1 MDGFI
6 DLEKYISDHIE
17 PEEPFLKELDRETNL
32 TCIHPRMLSG
42 HVQGK
47 ILYMLCKMIN
57 PKRILELGTYTG
69 YSAISMGLAIGN
81 DALIH
86 TIEIRD
92 EQKDIISK
100 YIEKAG
106 LASKI
111 ICHFG
116 DALTIVPTLNEPFD
130 LVFIDAD
137 KRDYPQY
144 FDLVIDKLNTGGYI
158 IADNILWD
166 GKVVDP
172 NCADEPQTKGIMQF
186 NEKVKNDVRVEKVIL
201 PFRDG
206 MMLIRKKGTNTETPS

>member
-1 MDGFI
+1 MEFSHE
-6 DLEKYISDHIE
+6 LNNYIGNHII
-17 PEEPFLKELDRETNL
+17 PEENILKELERETHL

-47 ILYMLCKMIN
+47 ILYMLCKMIQ

-69 YSAISMGLAIGN
+69 YSALSMSFALDDDAI
-81 DALIH
+81 LH

-92 EQKDIISK
+92 EQEEIITK
-100 YIEKAG
+100 YIEKANQQN
-106 LASKI
+106 KI
-111 ICHFG
+111 KCHFG
-116 DALTIVPTLNEPFD
+116 DAKKIIPNIDDKFD

-137 KRDYPQY
+137 KREYSNY
-144 FDLVIDKLNTGGYI
+144 YHLVFNKLNSGGYI

-172 NCADEPQTKGIMQF
+172 NDQNDPQTKGIVEF
-186 NEKVKNDVRVEKVIL
+186 NKLIQSDSRVENVIF

-206 MMLIRKKGTNTETPS
+206 MMVIRKK

>member
-1 MDGFI
+1 MEFEQELDQ
-6 DLEKYISDHIE
+6 YIKANCI
-17 PEEPFLKELDRETNL
+17 PEEDYLKELDRETNL

-69 YSAISMGLAIGN
+69 YSAISMGLALSN

-86 TIEIRD
+86 TIELRD
-92 EQKDIISK
+92 EQEEIISK
-100 YIEKAG
+100 YCKKAG
-106 LASKI
+106 LQDKI
-111 ICHFG
+111 VCHFG
-116 DALTIVPTLNEPFD
+116 DAKAIIPTLDELFD

-137 KRDYPQY
+137 KREYPDYY
-144 FDLVIDKLNTGGYI
+144 ELIFDKVRPGGYI

-172 NCADEPQTKGIMQF
+172 REQNDAQTRGILTF
-186 NEKVKNDVRVEKVIL
+186 NKIVQNDHRVENVIF
-201 PFRDG
+201 PIRDG
-206 MMLIRKKGTNTETPS
+206 MMIARKK